1 MLAPIPA
8 LRVLAALAFA
18 LSLAAPLN
26 AQEEAATA
34 EAPTTDEAAPDYGV
48 EEITITATRRAQ
60 SVQEVP
66 IAVTAITAEG
76 LEARGIADVKDLQQ
90 VAPSLVITSS
100 NSSTNGGVI
109 RIRGVGTSGNNPG
122 LESAVGSFIDGVYR
136 SRAGLALQDLV
147 DVERVEILRGP

>member
-1 MLAPIPA
+1 MFAPITPVRA
-8 LRVLAALAFA
+8 LAALALT
-18 LSLAAPLN
+18 LSLAIPLA
-26 AQEEAATA
+26 AQEEAAPA
-34 EAPTTDEAAPDYGV
+34 EAPAAEEAAPDYGV
-48 EEITITATRRAQ
+48 EEITITATRRTQ

-122 LESAVGSFIDGVYR
+122 LESAVG
-136 SRAGLALQDLV
+136 
-147 DVERVEILRGP
+147 